1 MVDPGD
7 GGVDVQ
13 AAAALMASIQAAVTQ
28 IEVAVWRRKTAA
40 TGRKHGGG
48 GVEAQR
54 RWQG

>member
-1 MVDPGD
+1 
-7 GGVDVQ
+7 
-13 AAAALMASIQAAVTQ
+13 MASIQAAVTQ
-28 IEVAVWRRKTAA
+28 IEVAVRRRKTAA